1 VAVEPLAK
9 ALRAT
14 KGSCYWHLAD
24 RNALLQ
30 ATLELWDR
38 RDADQ
43 VLAGFAETQ
52 DAATKLRNLVDWP
65 SCQSSG
71 ERTKAPAPS
80 SLHSSPCDLLEPNDS
95 LLPNKEYSWS
105 RPP

>member
-38 RDADQ
+38 RDARPG
-43 VLAGFAETQ
+43 AGRLRR
-52 DAATKLRNLVDWP
+52 DAGRRHEATKLRNLVEFALL
-65 SCQSSG
+65 SVQRGANEGAGSIELALQSV
-71 ERTKAPAPS
+71 
-80 SLHSSPCDLLEPNDS
+80 
-95 LLPNKEYSWS
+95 
-105 RPP
+105 